1 MKSCKK
7 NKTVLL
13 LLFFMPLSAFC
24 QHSIKKVYLF
34 PGQGSDERIF
44 SNITLGTTYE
54 LVPIAYPVP
63 AKKTSL
69 HEYAGMLAA
78 QIDTTCKFALIGVS
92 FGGMLCTE
100 LAEIVSPEKVIIISS
115 AKCRSELPRRYTV
128 MKKYPAYRL
137 YPKKFV
143 KFGTMLLQPTVEK
156 GLKNEKDFF
165 KDMLQKKDPQFL
177 KETSTMMINWERET
191 YPANII
197 HIHGSDDHVLNIKN
211 IKADYIIV
219 NGTHI
224 MTYERGREISEII
237 GKVLQ

>member
-1 MKSCKK
+1 
-7 NKTVLL
+7 
-13 LLFFMPLSAFC
+13 
-24 QHSIKKVYLF
+24 
-34 PGQGSDERIF
+34 
-44 SNITLGTTYE
+44 
-54 LVPIAYPVP
+54 
-63 AKKTSL
+63 
-69 HEYAGMLAA
+69 
-78 QIDTTCKFALIGVS
+78 
-92 FGGMLCTE
+92 
-100 LAEIVSPEKVIIISS
+100 
-115 AKCRSELPRRYTV
+115 
-128 MKKYPAYRL
+128 
-137 YPKKFV
+137 
-143 KFGTMLLQPTVEK
+143 
-156 GLKNEKDFF
+156 DFF